1 MRDLSQRAALL
12 LAVKPR
18 WASVLLTGAK
28 TIEFRRRGPGPAA
41 VGKHVLIY
49 ASSPVSALVG
59 YGTTLD
65 YVRAEPSELWKRYA
79 DHGGIEEHNFAA
91 YFAGAAVG
99 DALLLECSAFP
110 CKVKLDFL
118 RAQYHWRPPMSW
130 SWLVATSPLLDL
142 IPAIQR

>member
-1 MRDLSQRAALL
+1 MLL
-12 LAVKPR
+12 GG
-18 WASVLLTGAK
+18 TK
-28 TIEFRRRGPGPAA
+28 TVEFRRRGPGPAA

-65 YVRAEPSELWKRYA
+65 CVRAEPAELWKCYA
-79 DHGGIEEHNFAA
+79 DSGGIEEHDFVA
-91 YFAGAAVG
+91 YFAGCAIG
-99 DALLLECSAFP
+99 DALLVECLAFP
-110 CKVKLDFL
+110 CKVELNFL

-142 IPAIQR
+142 IPLIQR